1 MTQTLDRVLVVDL
14 AGVVAVWHPERRTA
28 ALAELSGLPYDTVDA
43 IVFGSGFDEACDHGR
58 HDLAETVVELASIL
72 SIEDHPNLHAEL
84 RAAWAQCVSPDPP
97 MLALVAEADA
107 PTSLFTNNG
116 ALLEDA
122 VIHDHPE
129 VGATFDR
136 LLFSWRLGTTKPDP
150 AAYAAVTDALR
161 VEPGAVFFVDD
172 SPPNVAGAR
181 EAGWLAHHFESL
193 DGLRLDL
200 AENGY
205 LDQER

>member
-14 AGVVAVWHPERRTA
+14 AGVVAAWHPERRTE
-28 ALAELSGLPYDTVDA
+28 ALADLSGLPYDTVDA
-43 IVFGSGFDEACDHGR
+43 LVFGSGFDEACDHGR
-58 HDLAETVVELASIL
+58 HDLAETVAELAFIL
-72 SIEDHPNLHAEL
+72 SIDDHPDLHAEL
-84 RAAWAQCVSPDPP
+84 RAAWAQCVTPDPV
-97 MLALVAEADA
+97 MLALVADADA

-122 VIHDHPE
+122 LGHDHPE

-136 LLFSWRLGTTKPDP
+136 LLFSWRLGATKPDP

-172 SPPNVAGAR
+172 SGPNVAGAR

-200 AENGY
+200 AENSY